1 MLAVS
6 LKITSLTL
14 TLNSKLNK
22 EKIMYK
28 YNVQVKKVSGRL
40 NESVLP
46 NKSLVVKSKTEKSDK
61 EVFAEA
67 SKYYKEK
74 YGLVIESAD
83 VVTDE
88 YDMML
93 VDYDSVYNDA
103 IRFVKKNSK
112 KLSRMSEL
120 NGIQMIF
127 SAICEK
133 NGVKSDE
140 LDDAAFETIRDAA
153 ADAWDTIRSDT
164 WYTI

>member
-1 MLAVS
+1 
-6 LKITSLTL
+6 
-14 TLNSKLNK
+14 
-22 EKIMYK
+22 MYK
-28 YNVQVKKVSGRL
+28 YKVQVKKVSGRL
-40 NESVLP
+40 NESSIP
-46 NKSLVVKSKTEKSDK
+46 SKNLVVKSKTEKTDK

-83 VVTDE
+83 VVTDD
-88 YDMML
+88 YDMMF
-93 VDYDSVYNDA
+93 VDYDSVYDDA

-112 KLSRMSEL
+112 KLKRMSEL
-120 NGIQMIF
+120 SGIQMIF

-133 NGVKSDE
+133 NGVKSEE

-153 ADAWDTIRSDT
+153 ADAWDTISPDT

>member
-1 MLAVS
+1 
-6 LKITSLTL
+6 
-14 TLNSKLNK
+14 
-22 EKIMYK
+22 MYK
-28 YNVQVKKVSGRL
+28 YKVQIKKVSGRL
-40 NESVLP
+40 NESSIP
-46 NKSLVVKSKTEKSDK
+46 SKNLVVKSKTEKSDK

-133 NGVKSDE
+133 NGVNSEE
-140 LDDAAFETIRDAA
+140 LDDDAFETIRDAA
-153 ADAWDTIRSDT
+153 TDAWDTIGYDAL
-164 WYTI
+164 YTV

>member
-1 MLAVS
+1 
-6 LKITSLTL
+6 
-14 TLNSKLNK
+14 
-22 EKIMYK
+22 MYK
-28 YNVQVKKVSGRL
+28 YNVKIQKVSGSL

-46 NKSLVVKSKTEKSDK
+46 SKSLVIKSKTEKTNK

-83 VVTDE
+83 VVSDE
-88 YDMML
+88 YDMMF
-93 VDYDSVYNDA
+93 VDYDSVYDDA

-120 NGIQMIF
+120 SGIQMIF

-133 NGVKSDE
+133 NGVNSEE

-153 ADAWDTIRSDT
+153 ADAWDTIRPDT